1 MRRNSHVM
9 KITYIKKKKKTC
21 FWLYS
26 GGDIMWLSDHNSN
39 QILIRRHKS
48 LRGLHQEH
56 HLAKKSDQIWCS
68 NCLEGSRRKKRN
80 LLQKYE
86 QRFFPWKQLCDWT
99 TTWKQCQ
106 YLLVYST
113 FAVKNIT
120 SLTRKTISA

>member
-1 MRRNSHVM
+1 
-9 KITYIKKKKKTC
+9 
-21 FWLYS
+21 
-26 GGDIMWLSDHNSN
+26 MWLSDHDSN

-106 YLLVYST
+106 YLLVYRT
-113 FAVKNIT
+113 FAVKNVT
-120 SLTRKTISA
+120 SFDQEDNICLTQPLFVM